1 MAATKHSNGHI
12 GGGGGADFVP
22 AREVFHLKK
31 LYSENRGWY
40 DGDGNYIVPF
50 HGEVT
55 AKSLREW
62 SLKHICLWR
71 GKGKEA
77 RDSVVDFD
85 NVSRDKGSGLAYQV
99 DFSVSAA
106 GKTENYVL
114 RISETFHDNFVVIIQ
129 RKPSPSSLPLGLN
142 AAPIVW
148 SKTGKVSPLF

>member
-1 MAATKHSNGHI
+1 MGATKHSYANV
-12 GGGGGADFVP
+12 GGSGGADFVP
-22 AREVFHLKK
+22 VREVFHLKK
-31 LYSENRGWY
+31 LFSENRGSF

-71 GKGKEA
+71 GKGQA
-77 RDSVVDFD
+77 AHDSVVDFD
-85 NVSRDKGSGLAYQV
+85 NVSRDKDSGLAYQV

-106 GKTENYVL
+106 GKTENFVL
-114 RISETFHDNFVVIIQ
+114 RINEASHDMFVITIQ
-129 RKPSPSSLPLGLN
+129 RKSSPSSLPLGLN

-148 SKTGKVSPLF
+148 SRTGKVSPLF